1 MEKSGKQKGSV
12 KEYVRH
18 SLIAF
23 LWDEPYST
31 SKWIK
36 GILKESGIS
45 KLDLKNIFVE
55 LLRDYGSNKRYREI
69 FKICH
74 KANFNIRLIK

>member
-1 MEKSGKQKGSV
+1 MGKSGKQNKTA
-12 KEYVRH
+12 KDYVRN
-18 SLIAF
+18 SLVAF
-23 LWDEPYST
+23 LWDEPYSN

-36 GILKESGIS
+36 GILVESGIS

-55 LLRDYGSNKRYREI
+55 LLRDYGDDKRYREI
-69 FKICH
+69 FKICR

>member
-1 MEKSGKQKGSV
+1 MEENGKRKGSA
-12 KEYVRH
+12 KEYVRN

-31 SKWIK
+31 YKWIK
-36 GILKESGIS
+36 AILKESEIS
-45 KLDLKNIFVE
+45 KLDLKNIFVD
-55 LLRDYGSNKRYREI
+55 LLRDYGNNKRFREL
-69 FKICH
+69 FKICR